1 MSALNVLRL
10 SSSPGR
16 EMPGNVDGADAAF
29 QPYLHPPSH
38 FGLGSISAGYSYLAS
53 LTRLLRRPG
62 TVIST
67 SSLRGTSSMLT
78 DTDMPILF
86 KITAR
91 SGDLGNAMLLIFQV
105 RTEFESDLDFYM
117 AALGW
122 GRWLFWVRCDL
133 SNGIVLGAEEISIRG
148 AVMLLICMFFLPFP
162 HFDLLDLF
170 NCDHDG
176 LDGRNSP
183 HHHCSLAD
191 VSSGSGAPHVRHM
204 RTLLDGVYRYD
215 ARRLLGFGL
224 DSTTWTSTPTAVD
237 GSVFDLAHCAA
248 RPRLTTG
255 AILQVTTTRLQLEH
269 NPLPGP
275 LILLPSLS
283 VQSADYIRGMLVIFL
298 PSSLIFAVHLT
309 FALMNIVDLISNLV
323 ELNVYHYYVHPHR
336 HGFRHAVN
344 WDLGFNI
351 VLSGRSPRFRYPLGV
366 VNRDKNS
373 LLAISLDCPI
383 KECFV
388 VFSLVFR
395 RRLQPCFRCRLTP
408 VFVLV
413 GVTNTKVY
421 PTNETATDVWE
432 GPGHDTSRK
441 ARMLPVTRRGEGCRV
456 NTLISDEVGVES
468 GGTTRLISVFK
479 DGASAPYTQKA
490 VEYKSSEA
498 S

>member
-148 AVMLLICMFFLPFP
+148 AVMLLICMI
-162 HFDLLDLF
+162 
-170 NCDHDG
+170 
-176 LDGRNSP
+176 
-183 HHHCSLAD
+183 
-191 VSSGSGAPHVRHM
+191 SSTATTMASTGG
-204 RTLLDGVYRYD
+204 TLLITIAPSPTSRRDQELLMSAICALCSMVAIA

-351 VLSGRSPRFRYPLGV
+351 VLSGRSPG
-366 VNRDKNS
+366 S
-373 LLAISLDCPI
+373 ECLLIAIRVISIHL
-383 KECFV
+383 E
-388 VFSLVFR
+388 SS
-395 RRLQPCFRCRLTP
+395 T
-408 VFVLV
+408 
-413 GVTNTKVY
+413 
-421 PTNETATDVWE
+421 
-432 GPGHDTSRK
+432 
-441 ARMLPVTRRGEGCRV
+441 VTRTRCC
-456 NTLISDEVGVES
+456 TLDLDL
-468 GGTTRLISVFK
+468 RLPPQPS
-479 DGASAPYTQKA
+479 AST
-490 VEYKSSEA
+490 
-498 S
+498 